1 MSATMRAIGLA
12 VVTCGMIAC
21 ASLGEARDVLSKVER
36 AQGTAAAPATAPPV
50 LTTEEM
56 ERFLLTADIKAT
68 IKVSKGVTKARQV
81 RMSDGRLTHDAQVQD
96 VDISMPIFQ
105 VDPKHTEVNF
115 KDSYRYNIAAYR
127 LSLLLGLDNVPMS
140 VERMVDHKPSA
151 VTWWLDDVAMEE
163 GDRKKL
169 KEQQYGP
176 NPVRTL
182 GYLSLMRVF
191 DELIQNRDRNLGN
204 MIWGKQWKLW
214 MIDHTRSFRL
224 GKDLLNPKTVERCER
239 TMFGKMKEL
248 NAPQLTEVMGKSLTK
263 EEIVALLAR
272 RDVLVKLIEGRIA
285 QYGED
290 KILFSI

>member
-1 MSATMRAIGLA
+1 MRAIGLA
-12 VVTCGMIAC
+12 ALMGAAIAWPC
-21 ASLGEARDVLSKVER
+21 PSTVLG
-36 AQGTAAAPATAPPV
+36 AQGTATAVAARPV
-50 LTTEEM
+50 LTDAEK
-56 ERFLLTADIKAT
+56 ERFLLNADIKAT

-81 RMSDGRLTHDAQVQD
+81 RMSDGQLTHDAQVQD
-96 VDISMPIFQ
+96 VDISMPFFQ

-140 VERMVDHKPSA
+140 VERVVDHKPSA

-169 KEQQYGP
+169 KEQPYGP

-182 GYLSLMRVF
+182 GYLSVMRVF

-204 MIWGKQWKLW
+204 MLWSKDWKLW

-224 GKDLLNPKTVERCER
+224 GKDLLNPKTLERCER
-239 TMFGKMKEL
+239 SVFAKMKEL
-248 NAPQLTEVMGKSLTK
+248 NAAQLTAVMGKNLTK

-272 RDVLVKLIEGRIA
+272 RDALVKLIDGRIA
-285 QYGED
+285 QFGED
-290 KILFSI
+290 KILFTL